1 MKTAGPSAEHYLY
14 FVTVQPLHPAFCSPG
29 EKRQGLTFPG
39 SALCS
44 VTFHQEQATVHIP
57 PLLRM
62 HWARVRQGMASN
74 LPLCAVSP
82 VSDLDCCRLPRVLQ
96 FADKCVYGFRSHVCL
111 KPPLV
116 QCGPNCHT
124 VRAERLILWCTR
136 SASASPEDPRWGER
150 S

>member
-1 MKTAGPSAEHYLY
+1 MKTTRPSAERYLY
-14 FVTVQPLHPAFCSPG
+14 FVTVLPFHPAFCSPG

-44 VTFHQEQATVHIP
+44 VTFHQEQAMVLIP

-62 HWARVRQGMASN
+62 QWAHVRQGMASN
-74 LPLCAVSP
+74 LPFCAVSP

-116 QCGPNCHT
+116 HCGPNSHT
-124 VRAERLILWCTR
+124 VRSERLILWCTR
-136 SASASPEDPRWGER
+136 SCVCVPIGSQMG
-150 S
+150 